1 MCQGR
6 KVDWLWLFVFCVS
19 NHFQK
24 AILSSHVL
32 QTIKKQKDIFAN
44 KQKNRKTIDNDGMTD
59 GRQIIIIF
67 FPVILRQIG

>member
-32 QTIKKQKDIFAN
+32 QTTKKQKDIFAN
-44 KQKNRKTIDNDGMTD
+44 KQITIDNDGMTD

>member
-1 MCQGR
+1 MTDFGFLCFVCQTIS
-6 KVDWLWLFVFCVS
+6 K
-19 NHFQK
+19 N

-32 QTIKKQKDIFAN
+32 QTTKKQKDIFAN
-44 KQKNRKTIDNDGMTD
+44 KQITIDSDGMTD